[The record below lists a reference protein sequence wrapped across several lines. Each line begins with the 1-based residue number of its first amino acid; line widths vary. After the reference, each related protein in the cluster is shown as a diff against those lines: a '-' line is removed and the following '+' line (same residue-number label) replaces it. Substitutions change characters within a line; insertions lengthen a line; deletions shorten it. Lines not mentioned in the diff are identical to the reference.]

1 MTKRKFLESNG
12 YPCAPEDI
20 NENLWFY
27 VDPKGLHIITR
38 KVGGLG
44 HIPWSKIKRALKD
57 REMAKS
63 RKYISALRQ
72 GQRA

>member
-1 MTKRKFLESNG
+1 MTRRKFIEMNG

-27 VDPKGLHIITR
+27 VEPKGLHIITS
-38 KVGGLG
+38 KGGGQG
-44 HIPWSKIKRALKD
+44 HIPWSKVKRALRD

-63 RKYISALRQ
+63 RKYVSSLRQ
-72 GQRA
+72 GERS